1 MNSRNTRPSR
11 EELVAQ
17 LQTKGWDLVTGSE
30 TVPIKNRTLEEVV
43 RATHARHKKG
53 EEPGL
58 IKRMETALE
67 LDLIQ
72 IQQLWEYLGL
82 PM

>member
-1 MNSRNTRPSR
+1 MKNHNNKPSC
-11 EELVAQ
+11 EELIAQ
-17 LQTKGWDLVTGSE
+17 LQKRGWDLVTGSE
-30 TVPIKNRTLEEVV
+30 AFPIKNRTLEELV
-43 RATHARHKKG
+43 RMTHARHKKG
-53 EEPGL
+53 EAPGL
-58 IKRMETALE
+58 IKHMETVLE